1 MPYIGKQLV
10 RGQNR
15 KLDDISSFFNGATTT
30 FNLTVDGDSV
40 TPGSALQ
47 LFISVDGV
55 LQNPN
60 TDFTVAGNQITFS
73 TAPGSGLSF
82 FGYLQGDAVD
92 FNIPADGSVTNAK
105 VASDAAIQYSK
116 LNLGNSIVD
125 ADVNSSAG
133 IVASK
138 LNFTQSGTGAATRT
152 VESKLQDVVSVKDFG
167 AVGDGVTDDSAA
179 FQTAVAAVQGTG
191 QALYVPDGDYLLSRQ
206 GSYAL
211 QFGGLTRHYAV
222 RISQPLRIFVD
233 GTIRFP
239 VNDPSS
245 NCTAFVFDQ
254 TQDCGIYGG
263 KYEGT
268 DITAGFTKTLFEGAA
283 AILNACSHSV
293 ISGLYGEN
301 TSGVGQCFSSKGC
314 VIDSCFYNRTQTS
327 PSLSVGSAFG
337 VYSGEHCT
345 IQNCST
351 YGGTFD
357 GDLGLYGTGRFNKI
371 FNCRAHCFRLDDST
385 ETPVNNALGGI
396 FVDAEQNDS
405 TVESCYCQGYFYGID
420 VKSAISNCLVTGNTV
435 YANKVGITA
444 RRGEALD
451 GTLLSMGVQ
460 ITNNMI
466 IPRTGNGN
474 TFNLLGYVVHGI
486 FIQDFAQTTISNNR
500 FCVSYADSSSY
511 GSQSWIGIR
520 YYEQATFNEAQEGTP
535 TIENNHFIYTQNLG
549 GNGVTNS
556 GKFIDATG
564 KGSMMMNITGNTFK
578 PRNGSAMT
586 SNVIVDGA
594 AGLVFNNNIQNW
606 EGTSQDTATP
616 FLKVSNVYSV
626 QACNNYFRNPA
637 TVLDIEFIAAGGS
650 KTSQLIFS
658 NNTFEAGI
666 SSARPLVTA
675 DGTGGIVMM
684 GNCRFRPVVSSN
696 FTDNKLLVWT
706 NAQATPCLTLVGN
719 TFKQTSYSASN
730 YYTVNGTDA
739 ATGTRIKV
747 FDNV

>member
-1 MPYIGKQLV
+1 MTKPRSVAATANDNSIPGSRLANGTV
-10 RGQNR
+10 SFN
-15 KLDDISSFFNGATTT
+15 KLDQSSGT
-30 FNLTVDGDSV
+30 LPS
-40 TPGSALQ
+40 S
-47 LFISVDGV
+47 
-55 LQNPN
+55 
-60 TDFTVAGNQITFS
+60 
-73 TAPGSGLSF
+73 
-82 FGYLQGDAVD
+82 
-92 FNIPADGSVTNAK
+92 
-105 VASDAAIQYSK
+105 AIQYS
-116 LNLGNSIVD
+116 
-125 ADVNSSAG
+125 SSSVG
-133 IVASK
+133 SVP
-138 LNFTQSGTGAATRT
+138 RT
-152 VESKLQDVVSVKDFG
+152 VSQRLEDLRSVKDFG

-179 FQTAVAAVQGTG
+179 FQAAVDAIQGTG
-191 QALYVPDGDYLLSRQ
+191 LALYVPDGEYLLSRQ

-211 QFGGLTRHYAV
+211 QFAGLTRHYAV

-239 VNDPSS
+239 VNDPSN

-268 DITAGFTKTLFEGAA
+268 DITAGFNTTLYDGLC
-283 AILNACSHSV
+283 AILNACDHSV

-301 TSGVGQCFSSKGC
+301 TSGVAQCFTSRSC

-327 PSLSVGSAFG
+327 PSLLVGSAFT
-337 VYSGEHCT
+337 VYGSEYC
-345 IQNCST
+345 ILQNCST

-371 FNCRAHCFRLDDST
+371 LNCRAHSFRLDDST
-385 ETPVNNALGGI
+385 KTPVNTGLQGI
-396 FVDAEQNDS
+396 VVDAGQNDS

-420 VKSAISNCLVTGNTV
+420 VKSNISNCLVTGNTV

-444 RRGEALD
+444 RRGELNAS
-451 GTLLSMGVQ
+451 SMGVQ

-474 TFNLLGYVVHGI
+474 TFNLLGYIVHGI
-486 FIQDFAQTTISNNR
+486 FIQDFAQTTISGNR
-500 FCVSYADSSSY
+500 FCVSYADSGSY
-511 GSQSWIGIR
+511 GNQNWIGIR
-520 YYEQATFNEAQEGTP
+520 YHEQTTFNTAQEGTP
-535 TIENNHFIYTQNLG
+535 TIENNHFIYTQNQG

-556 GKFIDATG
+556 GEFVRATG
-564 KGSMMMNITGNTFK
+564 RGSMMMNITGNTFK
-578 PRNGSAMT
+578 PRSGNPMT
-586 SNVIVDGA
+586 SNIRVEGA

-606 EGTSQDTATP
+606 EGSSQNTATP
-616 FLKVSNVYSV
+616 FLEVSDVHSV
-626 QACNNYFRNPA
+626 QVCNNYFRNPA
-637 TVLDIEFIAAGGS
+637 TVLDIEFKTAGQS

-684 GNCRFRPVVSSN
+684 GNCRFRPNVSSN

-719 TFKQTSYSASN
+719 TFTQTNYTSSN
-730 YYTVNGTDA
+730 YYTVNGADA
-739 ATGTRIKV
+739 ATGPRIKV
-747 FDNV
+747 FDNVN